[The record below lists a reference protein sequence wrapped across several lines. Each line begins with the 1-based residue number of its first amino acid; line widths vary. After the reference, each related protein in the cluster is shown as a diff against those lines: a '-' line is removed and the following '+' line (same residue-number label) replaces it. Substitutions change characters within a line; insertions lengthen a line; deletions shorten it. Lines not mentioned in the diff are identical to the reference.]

1 MARLMVIHHPME
13 APILP
18 TEPILPLHR
27 IPMVPMAL
35 AGDLAGAGVEVL
47 EEALDFGDTLRR
59 GPMLA

>member
-13 APILP
+13 ATILL
-18 TEPILPLHR
+18 TELTLPLRR
-27 IPMVPMAL
+27 ILMVLMA
-35 AGDLAGAGVEVL
+35 LAGAGVEVL